1 MTQDSPKPTPA
12 YPAPPAPDECR
23 HGQQCLSGKPCLCRP
38 GTTPLLVRLAAAGWL
53 PGEPMSADDIAEARC
68 LEARGWAVCAF
79 GTVEI
84 TAAGRRAANA
94 E

>member
-1 MTQDSPKPTPA
+1 MSDTPKS
-12 YPAPPAPDECR
+12 E
-23 HGQQCLSGKPCLCRP
+23 
-38 GTTPLLVRLAAAGWL
+38 TTLLLRRLAAAEWL
-53 PGEPMSADDIAEARC
+53 PGETLSAADVKEARC
-68 LEARGWAVCAF
+68 LEARGLAVCAF